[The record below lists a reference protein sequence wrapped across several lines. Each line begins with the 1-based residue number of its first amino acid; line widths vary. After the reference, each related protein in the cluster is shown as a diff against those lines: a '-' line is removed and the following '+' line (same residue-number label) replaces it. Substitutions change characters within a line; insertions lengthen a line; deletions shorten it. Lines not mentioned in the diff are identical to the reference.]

1 MAHHEGEATAAERAM
16 EVLSEEGLGG
26 MARAVE
32 LLLNEAMKLERAGFL
47 GAAPHERTAE
57 RVGHANGFKPKALNT
72 RLGRLGLAI
81 PQVRAL
87 AGREPLSWYPQSLE
101 RGLRS
106 ERALKLAVAEMY
118 VQGVST
124 RKVTEVME
132 QLCGLEVSS
141 AQVSRATALL
151 DGELAAWRER
161 PLPRCTDLVLDARYE
176 KVRHG
181 GAVVDC
187 AVLLAMGV
195 REEDGRRVLLG
206 VSVSL
211 SEAEVHWRTFLES
224 LQARGLVVTRLV
236 VSDDHAGLRA
246 ARRAVF
252 PNLPWE
258 RCQFHLQQNAQGY
271 VPRVSMRAE
280 VARDLRAVFNATD
293 RGEADERLAKT
304 IAKYRA
310 TAPALS
316 AWMETAVPEG
326 LTVFLVP
333 EAQRR
338 RLRTTNGLERVNRE
352 LKRRTRVA
360 TLFPNEA
367 SLLRLI
373 SALGA
378 EISEEWETGRIYLAP
393 EPQRDHTP
401 EGDARGCVRSHDRQ
415 AGRSTGT
422 PGKTIR
428 HRTA

>member
-1 MAHHEGEATAAERAM
+1 MTHHDGEASAAELAM

-32 LLLNEAMKLERAGFL
+32 LLMNEAMRLERTSFL
-47 GAAPHERTAE
+47 GAAPNERTPE
-57 RVGHANGFKPKALNT
+57 RVGHANGFKPKALRT
-72 RLGRLGLAI
+72 RLGQLGLRV

-87 AGREPLSWYPQSLE
+87 PGQAPLSWYPQSLE

-106 ERALKLAVAEMY
+106 ERALKLAIAEMY
-118 VQGVST
+118 VQGIST

-132 QLCGLEVSS
+132 KLCGLEVTSV
-141 AQVSRATALL
+141 QVSRATAAL
-151 DGELAAWRER
+151 DGELTAWRER
-161 PLPRCTDLVLDARYE
+161 ALPRCTDLVLDARYE

-195 REEDGRRVLLG
+195 REGDGRRILLG
-206 VSVSL
+206 VSVAL
-211 SEAEVHWRTFLES
+211 SEAEVHWRAFLAS
-224 LQARGLVVTRLV
+224 LKARGLTVTRLV

-246 ARRAVF
+246 ARRAEF
-252 PNLPWE
+252 PNLPWA
-258 RCQFHLQQNAQGY
+258 RCQFHLQQNAVGY
-271 VPRVSMRAE
+271 VPRVSMRTE
-280 VARDLRAVFNATD
+280 VAQDLRAVFTARD
-293 RGEADERLAKT
+293 RGEANERLAKT
-304 IAKYRA
+304 IAKYHA
-310 TAPALS
+310 TAPALA

-338 RLRTTNGLERVNRE
+338 RLRTTNALERVNRE
-352 LKRRTRVA
+352 IKRRTRVA

-367 SLLRLI
+367 SLLRLV

-378 EISEEWETGRIYLAP
+378 EISEEWETGRAYLASEAP
-393 EPQRDHTP
+393 RDNLP
-401 EGDARGCVRSHDRQ
+401 AGDARGCARGDDRQ
-415 AGRSTGT
+415 AGPTVGT
-422 PGKTIR
+422 PGKTVR